1 MMLVVSHLSKHF
13 GAKRAV
19 DDISFSIAPG
29 EIVGFLGPNGAGKST
44 TMNMLTGYISST
56 DGKIC
61 INGIDLLQSP
71 KEAKKHIG
79 YLPEIPPLYLDMTV
93 EEYLSFVYEL
103 KKVTLPK
110 RKHLNEILALTS
122 LTNVRGRLLRNLS
135 KGYRQRAGLAQALIG
150 DPDVLILDEPTI
162 GLDPTQII
170 EFRNI
175 IVGLNK
181 TVIFSTHILSEVSAI
196 CSRIL
201 IINQG
206 KIIAEKDCSTMG
218 KEDFQYTVQFSSA
231 ASRSMEV
238 LQKIEGIKD
247 IHVISETA
255 SCSELSLNCTR
266 DIRPEMF
273 RALAAADIPILLLKD
288 TVHSL
293 EEIFLETVSGAQKE
307 VTA

>member
-1 MMLVVSHLSKHF
+1 MMLEVSHLSKHF

-122 LTNVRGRLLRNLS
+122 LTNVRGRLLRTLS

-175 IVGLNK
+175 IVGLKK

-196 CSRIL
+196 
-201 IINQG
+201 
-206 KIIAEKDCSTMG
+206 
-218 KEDFQYTVQFSSA
+218 
-231 ASRSMEV
+231 
-238 LQKIEGIKD
+238 
-247 IHVISETA
+247 
-255 SCSELSLNCTR
+255 
-266 DIRPEMF
+266 
-273 RALAAADIPILLLKD
+273 
-288 TVHSL
+288 
-293 EEIFLETVSGAQKE
+293 
-307 VTA
+307 

>member
-1 MMLVVSHLSKHF
+1 MLVVSHLSKHF

-175 IVGLNK
+175 VVGLKK

-238 LQKIEGIKD
+238 LKKIEGIKD
-247 IHVISETA
+247 FHVISDTA

-273 RALAAADIPILLLKD
+273 RAFAAADIPILLLKD